1 MSKLIPILCWASL
14 IIGAPVFAT
23 PMLDAHSHYTADNA
37 EALSPQQVVAALDA
51 ANVSH
56 LVVSGT
62 PWDAVLSLH
71 EHAPDR
77 VVPLLGVYASHL
89 GKAMWMHDAD
99 LPARVEARL
108 AEGEWAGIGELHL
121 FARDAGSPVFAALV
135 RLADAHGLM
144 LLIHG
149 DAEVIDRAFEIAP
162 GLRVLWA
169 HLGTVPTPGLVG
181 RTLERHAGRALWV
194 DTSVRDERI
203 APDGQLL
210 PEWRALFE
218 AHPERFVVAVDT
230 FSTNRWRNYGEV
242 VASIR
247 GWTADLSP
255 ELRERMLWRN
265 AEALFAPWL
274 RGRP

>member
-1 MSKLIPILCWASL
+1 
-14 IIGAPVFAT
+14 
-23 PMLDAHSHYTADNA
+23 MLDAHSHYTAGNA
-37 EALSPQQVVAALDA
+37 EAVSPREVIALDA
-51 ANVSH
+51 AKVSH

-62 PWDAVLSLH
+62 PWDAVLGLH
-71 EHAPDR
+71 EQAPDR
-77 VVPLLGVYASHL
+77 VIPLLGVYANHL
-89 GKAMWMHDAD
+89 GKAMWMHDTD

-108 AEGEWAGIGELHL
+108 AEGAWAGIGELHL
-121 FARDAGSPVFAALV
+121 FARDADSPVFAALV
-135 RLADAHGLM
+135 RMAADNDLM

-149 DAEVIDRAFEIAP
+149 DAAVIDRAFEIAP
-162 GLRVLWA
+162 DVRVLWA

-230 FSTNRWRNYGEV
+230 FSTNRWKNYGEV
-242 VASIR
+242 VATIR
-247 GWTADLSP
+247 AWVDTLSP

-265 AEALFAPWL
+265 AEALFEPWL
-274 RGRP
+274 RGRR